1 MAISADDRVAINDLI
16 AMHGHLMDAGAFERL
31 DELFSAAVVY
41 DLADFGLGPLRGV
54 AAIRDAAT
62 ALGDRNPVGHHVT
75 NVVLTELDDHAV
87 RVRSK
92 GIGINADGSCGSV
105 VYDDVVERGPGGW
118 RINYRKVTARS
129 TPLGG

>member
-41 DLADFGLGPLRGV
+41 DLADFGLGSLRGV

-87 RVRSK
+87 RV
-92 GIGINADGSCGSV
+92 
-105 VYDDVVERGPGGW
+105 P
-118 RINYRKVTARS
+118 YRKVTARS
-129 TPLGG
+129 TLLGG